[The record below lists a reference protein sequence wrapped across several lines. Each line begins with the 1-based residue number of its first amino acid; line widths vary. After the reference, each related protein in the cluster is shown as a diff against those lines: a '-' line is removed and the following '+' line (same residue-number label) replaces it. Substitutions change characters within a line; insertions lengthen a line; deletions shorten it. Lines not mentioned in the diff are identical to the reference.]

1 MTTWTHRTI
10 IVPDAV
16 VAHARA
22 ACESLAGPGG
32 SGMYSVPLSPTGE
45 LPATHWASSGPI
57 DEEFAHALA
66 DPDILAAL
74 AIAAGMEPS
83 PLIALVAAASIADL
97 ALESFDE
104 TLARLGLQRCHAPAE
119 PSL

>member
-16 VAHARA
+16 VAPARL
-22 ACESLAGPGG
+22 ACEALAGAGG

-57 DEEFAHALA
+57 EQEFADMLA
-66 DPDILAAL
+66 NPAAEC
-74 AIAAGMEPS
+74 AR
-83 PLIALVAAASIADL
+83 VAAFL
-97 ALESFDE
+97 GPRFDPRP
-104 TLARLGLQRCHAPAE
+104 AAAAVDPAQRRFA
-119 PSL
+119 

>member
-16 VAHARA
+16 VIPARM
-22 ACESLAGPGG
+22 ACEALAGAGG

-66 DPDILAAL
+66 NPGALAAV
-74 AIAAGMEPS
+74 ATAAGLDPA
-83 PLIALVAAASIADL
+83 PLAALVAASDISDL
-97 ALESFDE
+97 ALESFDDA
-104 TLARLGLQRCHAPAE
+104 LARLGLSRIQE
-119 PSL
+119 PSGD

>member
-16 VAHARA
+16 VIPARM
-22 ACESLAGPGG
+22 ACEALAGAGG

-57 DEEFAHALA
+57 DEEFALALA
-66 DPDILAAL
+66 APEVLAAL
-74 AIAAGMEPS
+74 ATAAGMEPS
-83 PLIALVAAASIADL
+83 PLIDLVATADIADL

-104 TLARLGLQRCHAPAE
+104 TLVRLGLQRCHPPDTE
-119 PSL
+119 P